1 MQISRLLAAAPEGA
15 LRLGCALA
23 CVVALGCSGNREDKL
38 GTSKDQA
45 EVDGGATMEPDVPEP
60 PPPPAMPRAAPARNA
75 QLGVSGG
82 KTSSAHYR
90 ARVVLS
96 FPQASSTNRAPH
108 YQAHLTRGGQ
118 P

>member
-1 MQISRLLAAAPEGA
+1 MQTSHLC
-15 LRLGCALA
+15 CALV
-23 CVVALGCSGNREDKL
+23 CVFALACSGNRDDNL
-38 GTSKDQA
+38 STSKTPAEPA
-45 EVDGGATMEPDVPEP
+45 EVDSGQSEVPEP
-60 PPPPAMPRAAPARNA
+60 PPPPAMPTAAPARNA

-82 KTSSAHYR
+82 KTGSAHYR
-90 ARVVLS
+90 ARVVLN

>member
-1 MQISRLLAAAPEGA
+1 MQTSHLGSRA
-15 LRLGCALA
+15 RLCCALV
-23 CVVALGCSGNREDKL
+23 CVFALGCSGNRDDNL
-38 GTSKDQA
+38 GTSKNPA
-45 EVDGGATMEPDVPEP
+45 EVDSGQATVPEP
-60 PPPPAMPRAAPARNA
+60 PAPPAMPEGAPARNA

-82 KTSSAHYR
+82 KTSSSHYR
-90 ARVVLS
+90 ARVVLN